1 MFAYTRREFLKLI
14 GAMAA
19 SFLLPLDLLS
29 PSDPPEPA
37 TIKQIA
43 LQDGF
48 ARIDL
53 GPVTEERNSD
63 CTITLKIA
71 STFHI
76 NWSKVHF
83 IDSRGGCWIT
93 LDYGQHWTGI
103 DLPFDDANY
112 VHILEAK

>member
-1 MFAYTRREFLKLI
+1 MMFAYTRREFLKLI

-19 SFLLPLDLLS
+19 SF
-29 PSDPPEPA
+29 